1 MLLATFILLLVII
14 TESILWLGYA
24 YITALTYDLYCKVST
39 NEAVVRQRKLRK
51 QVLQLRSEMSQTSS
65 QDEFAKWAKIRRKF
79 DGTTEKL
86 EKTSK
91 GSPLLVCVCDMPNSL
106 FTLPVDIL
114 DQEIASSRAQFEVK
128 VKGVLYFMVHG
139 LQVIMVMWFRKSP
152 VFYLPYGWFG
162 PAGWL
167 LSMPFA
173 PKGSVSV
180 VVWFSACRRVCKT
193 LGSLAN
199 DFVKAKLMEQPTTT
213 EEKEKK
219 AQ

>member
-24 YITALTYDLYCKVST
+24 YITALAYDLYCKVST

-51 QVLQLRSEMSQTSS
+51 QVLQLRTEMSQTSS

-79 DGTTEKL
+79 DSTTEKL
-86 EKTSK
+86 EKTNQ
-91 GSPLLVCVCDMPNSL
+91 D
-106 FTLPVDIL
+106 
-114 DQEIASSRAQFEVK
+114 IASSRTQFEVK
-128 VKGVLYFMVHG
+128 VKGVLYFVVHG
-139 LQVIMVMWFRKSP
+139 VQVIMVMWFRKSP
-152 VFYLPYGWFG
+152 VFFLPHGWFG
-162 PAGWL
+162 PAGRL

-193 LGSLAN
+193 VGSLTN
-199 DFVKAKLMEQPTTT
+199 DFVKARLMEPPSTT
-213 EEKEKK
+213 EEKK